1 MIQIIA
7 GKKGSGKTKKL
18 IAQTNE
24 AVNIKHGSILFIDDD
39 KDYMYD
45 VRRQVRFVDASEYAV
60 KGPEKFY
67 GFICGLAAQ
76 DFDLDTIFV
85 DAFLRIVDAKMDE
98 LEGFFTELVK
108 VLDTHKID
116 LVLSVSEDPENLPEY
131 AKAWVQEA

>member
-24 AVNIKHGSILFIDDD
+24 AVNIKHGSILFIDND

-45 VRRQVRFVDASEYAV
+45 IRRQVRFVDASEYSV
-60 KGPEKFY
+60 KGTEKFY

-98 LEGFFTELVK
+98 LEGFFAELVK

-116 LVLSVSEDPENLPEY
+116 LVLSVSEDPANLPEY
-131 AKAWVQEA
+131 AKTWVQEA

>member
-24 AVNIKHGSILFIDDD
+24 AVNIKHGSILFIDND

-60 KGPEKFY
+60 KGTDKFY

-98 LEGFFTELVK
+98 LEDFFAELEK
-108 VLDTHKID
+108 VLEMHKID
-116 LVLSVSEDPENLPEY
+116 MVLSVSEDPEALPEF